1 MKKLTGLHTIFA
13 YPSSHATP
21 STGVIRTVPFPKA
34 IIEIHNRYRILI
46 QFFNLLFTD
55 SPQISS
61 NPSEKLVARTKP

>member
-1 MKKLTGLHTIFA
+1 MVKSSSH
-13 YPSSHATP
+13 SHATP